1 MNTKHEHEKQ
11 STGSAAGTQR
21 APERET
27 LMHKESA
34 KSNRFVALVDLV
46 RQNPNGD
53 SEIHLTIKS
62 ESHKPNSVL
71 PDRGA
76 EYTIS
81 FEPYSA
87 PR

>member
-1 MNTKHEHEKQ
+1 MNTKHEHEKH
-11 STGSAAGTQR
+11 SSGSAAGTQR
-21 APERET
+21 APEQP

-34 KSNRFVALVDLV
+34 KANRFVALVDLV

-53 SEIHLTIKS
+53 TELVITIKNAAHTK
-62 ESHKPNSVL
+62 ESVL
-71 PDRGA
+71 PSKGG
-76 EYTIS
+76 EYSIT